1 MNAPINVKFMVA
13 KSIKHWTYPC
23 IMCLQNLQKKCDLEE
38 YVEKNNI
45 SEFSSILDVDTLGL
59 FHTLLHTEEHNVKN
73 GLFPYSV
80 ECLKR
85 LYNSCVLLTGERAS
99 CIINSITEIL
109 NER

>member
-45 SEFSSILDVDTLGL
+45 SEFSSILDVDTGIIS
-59 FHTLLHTEEHNVKN
+59 HTLTYRGAQCKKWIISLQCRMFEKIIQ
-73 GLFPYSV
+73 FMCSPYWR
-80 ECLKR
+80 KGQ
-85 LYNSCVLLTGERAS
+85 LYNKF
-99 CIINSITEIL
+99 NY
-109 NER
+109 